1 MHTMYIG
8 KDIPQPYY
16 MGMQSLIGFASSEI
30 TNNRENL
37 LMQCYDDGDSA
48 SPGVFMNGG
57 FRAASR

>member
-1 MHTMYIG
+1 MYIG

-37 LMQCYDDGDSA
+37 LMQSGCVGILPA
-48 SPGVFMNGG
+48 QG
-57 FRAASR
+57 FL